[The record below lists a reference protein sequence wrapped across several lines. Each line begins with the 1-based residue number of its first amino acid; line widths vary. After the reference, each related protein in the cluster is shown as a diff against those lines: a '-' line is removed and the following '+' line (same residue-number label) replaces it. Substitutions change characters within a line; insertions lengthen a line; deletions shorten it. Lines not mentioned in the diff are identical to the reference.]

1 MGATYTRQSTYTD
14 GDTITADHTNDE
26 FDQLLAAFAAS
37 TGHTHD
43 GTAGEGGP
51 ISTLGGHAIT
61 FGSGTA
67 GTDIVV
73 TFDGESN
80 DGVLTWNEDLDYF
93 EFSDDLL
100 IASTEKIQFGTTANY
115 INSGATNHLDLVAG
129 AEIHLTATDI
139 NIDGAVDVSGNLSVG
154 GNLDVTGSFDMSDAN
169 ITNIGSIALDTITND
184 GTDITLDSSGDIILD
199 AGGANVTI
207 KDDGTSILDIAN
219 NSSDVELTVST
230 ADKNFKIKG
239 TDDSS
244 AITALDI
251 DMALA
256 GKATFNGDVVIGGDL
271 TTTGLITGGS
281 LTVDDVGVDGK
292 VITMT
297 GSSDDTAVFTVGTNG
312 TLSIETTDNAA
323 AAANIQITADGTAE
337 LAGTT
342 VTLDS
347 GGDIDLAAADDVNL
361 PVNVGLTFGNDG
373 EKIEGDGTDLT
384 IAGNNIN
391 LTAVADVVIPA
402 NVGVTFGSG
411 EKIEGDNTDLT
422 ITSGAKIN
430 LTATSDVHIPNDVGI
445 VFGGASEK
453 IEGDGTDLT
462 ITSGADIVLDA
473 AGGNIEFKDA
483 GTLQLTVDMDGTVG
497 AQVVK
502 LEVDSDDLIFK
513 QYDGTTVLTLDDDTT
528 VKVATDLTVGDD
540 VSLISD
546 GAVLAF
552 GENSEVTLTHVHD
565 AGLALKHTA
574 TADDKPIVLTLQ
586 TGETDIA
593 ANDELGVINFQA
605 PDEGAGTDAILVAA
619 GIAAVSE
626 GDFSASNN
634 ATKLSFRTGVSEAAS
649 EKMSLSSAGLL
660 TISDDF
666 IIKDGGTIG
675 SASDADAIAI
685 ASNGVV
691 TFSQIP
697 VLPANSIDSD
707 YYVNGSIDTAHIAD
721 SQITVAKMA
730 ANSVDSDQYVD
741 GSIDTA
747 HIADSQITVAKMA
760 ANSVDSDQYVDG
772 SIDTAHIADAN
783 VTQGKI
789 ADQAINE
796 AKMQIS
802 NAPTNGYFLSA
813 QSGNTGGLTWAE
825 VSGSTFT
832 LLASVNTT
840 SGTAID
846 FTGLPSGVNRVTLN
860 LVNVRT
866 SSNQRLLVQLGDSGG
881 IETSEYIASSAHTAG
896 GLYST
901 NGFPIIR
908 TVSSNFISGIMI
920 LTRVTGNQWASTHST
935 TRDTS
940 GTGAFGGGHKTLSGE
955 LTQLRLTRLTSGNFN
970 QGNVSL
976 SYE

>member
-747 HIADSQITVAKMA
+747 HIAD
-760 ANSVDSDQYVDG
+760 
-772 SIDTAHIADAN
+772 AN

-802 NAPTNGYFLSA
+802 NSPVNGYMLTA
-813 QSGNTGGLTWAE
+813 QSGNTGGLTWAAAGGGLDFIATADASSSATLSFTGFDASKYDSYIFTVGNMLPATDE
-825 VSGSTFT
+825 TLFQALMSVDGGSNYLSASDSYVIGAGIGASAGDSAFIP
-832 LLASVNTT
+832 LAYHPIGNATGEGLTGDFFLNNPDLNTT
-840 SGTAID
+840 TYLTGSVVYTTASGAIGGYIGDQFGAGKTKAATVVNAIQFKFSSGNIASGTI
-846 FTGLPSGVNRVTLN
+846 TMYGRVN
-860 LVNVRT
+860 
-866 SSNQRLLVQLGDSGG
+866 S
-881 IETSEYIASSAHTAG
+881 
-896 GLYST
+896 
-901 NGFPIIR
+901 
-908 TVSSNFISGIMI
+908 
-920 LTRVTGNQWASTHST
+920 
-935 TRDTS
+935 
-940 GTGAFGGGHKTLSGE
+940 
-955 LTQLRLTRLTSGNFN
+955 
-970 QGNVSL
+970 
-976 SYE
+976 